1 MKSPLMIGV
10 LLCAA
15 MAAPGAALA
24 QVAPAPGESRVSIV
38 NGRLHHSP
46 KRFETPE
53 FQAQLRQDRAA
64 KLARQDARR
73 EHRLVVRDGRVNH
86 VPKAA
91 TSMMATA
98 DQ

>member
-1 MKSPLMIGV
+1 MKTPLMICV
-10 LLCAA
+10 LLC
-15 MAAPGAALA
+15 AAPGAALA
-24 QVAPAPGESRVSIV
+24 QAAPAPGENRVGVV

-46 KRFETPE
+46 KRFETPQ
-53 FQAQLRQDRAA
+53 FQAQLQRDRAA
-64 KLARQDARR
+64 KLARHDARR
-73 EHRLVVRDGRVNH
+73 EHRLVVRDGRTNH

>member
-1 MKSPLMIGV
+1 MNIALV
-10 LLCAA
+10 ACAVLCAGGLPGIA
-15 MAAPGAALA
+15 AAQAAPAA
-24 QVAPAPGESRVSIV
+24 GETRVSVV

-53 FQAQLRQDRAA
+53 FQAQLTQDRAA

>member
-1 MKSPLMIGV
+1 MKSPLMV
-10 LLCAA
+10 RALLCAA
-15 MAAPGAALA
+15 IAAPGAALA
-24 QVAPAPGESRVSIV
+24 QAAPAPGESRVTVV

-53 FQAQLRQDRAA
+53 FQAQLQQDRTE

-73 EHRLVVRDGRVNH
+73 EHRLVVRDGRLSH
-86 VPKAA
+86 VPKAPV
-91 TSMMATA
+91 SMMATA